1 MDDSAASKKLASDTD
16 TGTGTRGI
24 TSIGS
29 EQIVPVASITPEN
42 NSDFVLEANQPKNG
56 PSLKVVTSILRTS
69 TKGQQRKAAAAII
82 QRWCKTNHTGSVS
95 ETGTSRISEK
105 NKTQQAILSSIN
117 AAAVTSIVTGTV
129 TGTANIS
136 APAPAPATGAKADAK
151 LPVTTKSKSINDK
164 EFDAAFMDSL
174 LVEADT
180 LLETEIMPAEGNAES
195 DSHMQNCKQQ
205 TVYPPPHP
213 SHIDDVQDLPQ
224 PLPPPPQRM
233 KRVAAKT
240 VLSQQRRPIISNQI
254 TSISTRNIPATDVAN
269 RPGPPSEV
277 SIPTASKRVAIK
289 RKAVTTDAIAESKK
303 AKTNTKMTKL
313 TGTSG
318 TPPVSVAR
326 KSAARNSIK
335 TDNLKWEGVPT
346 DKVAFSVDWSKWMKR
361 TYERKSGASKGS
373 CDSYWYTPQQQ
384 YKLRSLKEVERFLG
398 FFAQG
403 NNEEAAWKAL
413 KNK

>member
-1 MDDSAASKKLASDTD
+1 MDGSAAVSKKLAST
-16 TGTGTRGI
+16 TGTRGI

-42 NSDFVLEANQPKNG
+42 NSDFVPEANQPKNG

-95 ETGTSRISEK
+95 ETGTSTGRINEK
-105 NKTQQAILSSIN
+105 NKTQQAILSSLN
-117 AAAVTSIVTGTV
+117 AAAATSIVTG

-136 APAPAPATGAKADAK
+136 APAPAPATRAKVDAK
-151 LPVTTKSKSINDK
+151 LPTTTKSKSINDK

-180 LLETEIMPAEGNAES
+180 LLETEIMPAEGNDES